1 MNPEQLWETTMDST
15 RRTLR
20 KVMLGDVVDAE
31 QAFSILMGDNVEL
44 RRDFIEE
51 NALNVRNIDI

>member
-20 KVMLGDVVDAE
+20 QVSIGDAMDAE
-31 QAFSILMGDNVEL
+31 QAFSVLMGDDVDS
-44 RRDFIEE
+44 RRNFIEE
-51 NALNVRNIDI
+51 NALNVRNLDI